1 VLRISETI
9 GSDAIVLK
17 LEGKLLEPWTQETR
31 DAIAAA
37 RSRNLPVR
45 LDLCDVHFADRAGAQ
60 LLHDLLDDGIT
71 LSRCSGFISELLER
85 SRTS

>member
-1 VLRISETI
+1 MLRISETI
-9 GSDAIVLK
+9 NSDAVVLK

-37 RSRNLPVR
+37 RARNLPVR

-60 LLHDLLDDGIT
+60 LLRQLVDDGIT
-71 LSRCSGFISELLER
+71 LCRCSGFISELLER
-85 SRTS
+85 SRPS

>member
-1 VLRISETI
+1 VLRITETI
-9 GSDAIVLK
+9 NSDAIVLK

-37 RSRNLPVR
+37 QQQNLPVQ
-45 LDLCDVHFADRAGAQ
+45 LDLCDIHFADRAGAQ
-60 LLHDLLDDGIT
+60 LLHDLLADGVT
-71 LSRCSGFISELLER
+71 LARCSGFISELLER